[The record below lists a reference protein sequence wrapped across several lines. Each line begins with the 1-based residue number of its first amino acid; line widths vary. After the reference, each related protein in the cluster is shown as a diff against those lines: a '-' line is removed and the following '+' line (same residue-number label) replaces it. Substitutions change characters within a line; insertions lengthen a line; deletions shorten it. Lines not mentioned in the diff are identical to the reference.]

1 MEKSVR
7 QSSGEICLVC
17 EERCTKGIHICE
29 RFICY
34 DCERK
39 VIETDTSH
47 ANYQYYL
54 EKLRKL
60 RLSRLA

>member
-1 MEKSVR
+1 MEKTIMHGVS
-7 QSSGEICLVC
+7 EWCLVC
-17 EERCTKGIHICE
+17 EENSSKGIHICG
-29 RFICY
+29 RFICN

-47 ANYQYYL
+47 ENYQFYL

>member
-1 MEKSVR
+1 MENTMR
-7 QSSGEICLVC
+7 QTAGECCLVC
-17 EERCTKGIHICE
+17 EETSIRGIHICG
-29 RFICY
+29 RFICH

-39 VIETDTSH
+39 VIETDTNH
-47 ANYQYYL
+47 ENYQYYL